1 MFTSF
6 DPVNSIPVKLA
17 QIDYQKR
24 YKEELMMF
32 EILSNEAK
40 DRKKERKE
48 LFNKN
53 ILIK

>member
-1 MFTSF
+1 MFKSF

-24 YKEELMMF
+24 YKEELMMMF

-48 LFNKN
+48 L
-53 ILIK
+53 IV